1 MRNKKVLLRA
11 KLLTF
16 VSITIMV
23 TVWFKYHWIASQ
35 KSETCDK
42 SYSISESDTRMGNIG
57 ILKAAMENDR
67 KNLKSQLSKI
77 ESQMTQL
84 QLHIQYLMGNQKKT
98 VSTQESSNQSINE
111 NTLVNTKTIES
122 NEYEPSAKM
131 KEHEELMVQDNE
143 SKIHNREEL
152 LQSMAQNNESNP
164 EWSMEASQSIYEAFS
179 GDENNSIHLENVE
192 CGATLCQASL
202 YLDGTTDFEDSY
214 SEILNRSPWAGQ
226 GFASIDEESGLVEF
240 YLAREGHELPN
251 LEDGNTVDEN

>member
-1 MRNKKVLLRA
+1 
-11 KLLTF
+11 
-16 VSITIMV
+16 
-23 TVWFKYHWIASQ
+23 
-35 KSETCDK
+35 
-42 SYSISESDTRMGNIG
+42 
-57 ILKAAMENDR
+57 MENDR

-84 QLHIQYLMGNQKKT
+84 QLHIQYLMGKT

-111 NTLVNTKTIES
+111 NTSVDTETIES

-131 KEHEELMVQDNE
+131 KEHEKLMESIVHDNE
-143 SKIHNREEL
+143 SKTHDREEL

-192 CGATLCQASL
+192 CGAMLCQASL
-202 YLDGTTDFEDSY
+202 YLDSITDFEDSY
-214 SEILNRSPWAGQ
+214 SEILNRSPWPGQ
-226 GFASIDEESGLVEF
+226 GFASIDEESGRVEF

-251 LEDGNTVDEN
+251 IEDGNTVDEY